1 MISDNAP
8 MQLCPRPPP
17 ACSFPAVVEEGGSA
31 WRISRRAFEAMSA
44 DDAPSSAILLTII
57 LRSTSLSAAHAIE
70 AMGRSSA
77 S

>member
-1 MISDNAP
+1 
-8 MQLCPRPPP
+8 
-17 ACSFPAVVEEGGSA
+17 VVEEGGSA